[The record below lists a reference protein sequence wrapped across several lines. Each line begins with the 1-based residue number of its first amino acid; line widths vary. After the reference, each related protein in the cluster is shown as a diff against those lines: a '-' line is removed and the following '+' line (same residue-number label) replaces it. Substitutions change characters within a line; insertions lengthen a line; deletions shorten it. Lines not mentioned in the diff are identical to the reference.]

1 MQDDGALRIA
11 RTSTAGASAHWRS
24 NASNRLPCATQ
35 RKPRSANQRRKASRS
50 TAARSGQAPQ
60 SRATLLRQVLGA
72 AQNIKT
78 GGKLDLFLPH
88 QRALPPG
95 GRGVARRLKR
105 MTMGPLDPP
114 DEWSLCAQA
123 AGLHAFRGE
132 PRDQPCRRTAG
143 RGGRAPANVATCP
156 DKTYTHDG
164 WLGWEHC
171 LYHAILDAAPA
182 PAPKRARVHEEGC
195 FE

>member
-1 MQDDGALRIA
+1 MQDNGALRIA

-60 SRATLLRQVLGA
+60 SIATLLRQVLGA

-105 MTMGPLDPP
+105 MTMGPTRTRANKTNRKRQEEPAEPP
-114 DEWSLCAQA
+114 RSPKRRKRKRRVGCGGW
-123 AGLHAFRGE
+123 AGA
-132 PRDQPCRRTAG
+132 PCRGTLRPLRSSSG
-143 RGGRAPANVATCP
+143 PSGCPRRRGSPCRWCPCRGFWPA
-156 DKTYTHDG
+156 
-164 WLGWEHC
+164 C
-171 LYHAILDAAPA
+171 LPPRPA
-182 PAPKRARVHEEGC
+182 
-195 FE
+195 